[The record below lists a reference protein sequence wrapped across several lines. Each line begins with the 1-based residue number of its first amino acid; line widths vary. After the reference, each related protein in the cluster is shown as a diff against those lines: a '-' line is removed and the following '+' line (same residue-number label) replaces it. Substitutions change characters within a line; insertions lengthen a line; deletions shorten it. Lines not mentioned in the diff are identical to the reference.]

1 MVTSDRRR
9 VEQILINLLNNAV
22 KFTEHGNISIQCTI
36 EDENVITQVI
46 DSGIG
51 IKHEDIENLFK
62 PFQQIQTG
70 ISRQYEG
77 TGLGLS
83 ICKRLVEL
91 LGGKI
96 WVESEWG
103 TGSTFRFK
111 LPLKKE
117 IDER

>member
-1 MVTSDRRR
+1 MITSDRRR
-9 VEQILINLLNNAV
+9 VEQILINLLNDAV
-22 KFTEHGNISIQCTI
+22 NFSEHGNISIRCTI
-36 EDENVITQVI
+36 KNENAIIQVI

-51 IKHEDIENLFK
+51 IKREDIQNLFK
-62 PFQQIQTG
+62 PFQQVQTG

-103 TGSTFRFK
+103 TEVLLVLIYR
-111 LPLKKE
+111 
-117 IDER
+117 